1 MLVNV
6 WKEFSTTTQNQQHVE
21 HGTEERREEKNTFSQ
36 LPIERKSL

>member
-6 WKEFSTTTQNQQHVE
+6 WKEFSTTQSQHHVE
-21 HGTEERREEKNTFSQ
+21 HGTEERREEENTFSQ